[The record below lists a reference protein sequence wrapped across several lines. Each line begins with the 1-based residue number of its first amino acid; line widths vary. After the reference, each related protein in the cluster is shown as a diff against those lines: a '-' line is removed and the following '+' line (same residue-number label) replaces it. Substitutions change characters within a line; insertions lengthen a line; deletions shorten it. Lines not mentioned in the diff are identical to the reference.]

1 LSSENPLFG
10 PWTGPHGGV
19 PPFDR
24 VEVGHFRTA
33 LEAAMAE
40 RLAEVEAIAAD
51 PEPPTFGNTL
61 AAFEDS
67 GRFLDRVMAV
77 FGVFASTRSTPEF
90 QEVERDFAPKLAA
103 LADRITQNADL
114 FARIEAVYQT
124 RETGGLDAEQQRL
137 AWYVRT
143 AFVRAGAALDDDAKA
158 RLGVV
163 NQRLAELATRFS
175 QNLLADENER
185 PLWLDEEADL
195 AGLSAAQRSAAAA
208 AASAR
213 GEPGRWAVLNTR
225 SSVEPFLTHADRR
238 DLRERAWR
246 AFVDRGDNGDQHDNK
261 ALIAETLLLRAERA
275 RLLGYPTHAHWRVE
289 HAMARTPE
297 RAVELLERVW
307 PPAVARVREE
317 VADLQAIADRESAR
331 AGSDPIRIEPWD
343 YRYFA
348 EKLRRERFDLD
359 ESGVTPYLQ
368 LDRLREGMFHVARE
382 LFGLEFEAAPGVPVH
397 HPDVR
402 VWKVVRRDGEAA
414 GLWYFDPY
422 ARPGK
427 RSGAWMNA
435 YRAQERFAGAVT
447 TLVSN
452 NANFVAPEPGRPV
465 LVSWEDATTLFHEFG
480 HALHGLCSDVAYPTL
495 AGTAVARDYV
505 EFPSQLLEHWLSTP
519 EVLDRFA
526 RHHETGEAL
535 PRERVE
541 RIERAARLNQG
552 FATVEYLASAR
563 VDMAIHLAGD
573 VPIDPAAFER
583 ECLAGFDMPPE
594 IVMRHRLPHFAHV
607 FSGDGYSA
615 AYYSYLW
622 ADTLVADAWE
632 AFTEAGGPWNREVA
646 ERLHRHVFSR
656 GNTRDPAEAY
666 RAFRGRDPD
675 VGALMRKRGFAVT
688 PPDAEAP

>member
-1 LSSENPLFG
+1 LSEPNPLLE

-24 VEVGHFRTA
+24 VEVEHFRPA

-51 PEPPTFGNTL
+51 PRPPDFENTL
-61 AAFEDS
+61 AALERS
-67 GRFLDRVMAV
+67 GRFLDRVIAI
-77 FGVFASTRSTPEF
+77 FGVFSSTRSTPEF

-103 LADRITQNADL
+103 LSDQVTQNAAL
-114 FARIEAVYQT
+114 FARIAAVYET
-124 RETGGLDAEQQRL
+124 REVSGLDAEQQRL
-137 AWYVRT
+137 AWYVYT
-143 AFVRAGAALDDDAKA
+143 GFVRAGASLDERAKS
-158 RLGVV
+158 RLGVIH
-163 NQRLAELATRFS
+163 QRLAELSTRFS

-185 PLWLDEEADL
+185 ALWIDDPADL
-195 AGLSAAQRSAAAA
+195 AGLPEAQRAAAA
-208 AASAR
+208 AAAAAR
-213 GEPGRWAVLNTR
+213 GETGRWAVLNTR
-225 SSVEPFLTHADRR
+225 SSVEPFLTYSARR
-238 DLRERAWR
+238 DLRERVWR
-246 AFVDRGDNGDQHDNK
+246 TFVDRGDNGDEHDNK
-261 ALIAETLLLRAERA
+261 ALISETLGLRAERA
-275 RLLGYPTHAHWRVE
+275 LLLGYPTHAHWRVE
-289 HAMARTPE
+289 HAMAKTPE

-307 PPAVARVREE
+307 HPAVARVREE
-317 VADLQAIADRESAR
+317 VADLQAVADREAAES
-331 AGSDPIRIEPWD
+331 GSDPIRIAPWD
-343 YRYFA
+343 YRYYA
-348 EKLRRERFDLD
+348 EKVRRERYELD

-382 LFGLEFEAAPGVPVH
+382 LFGLEFAPAPEVPVH
-397 HPDVR
+397 HPEVR
-402 VWKVVRRDGEAA
+402 VWQVSRGDGEPA

-435 YRAQERFAGAVT
+435 YRAQERFDGAVT

-452 NANFVAPEPGRPV
+452 NANFVAPPPGRPV

-526 RHHETGEAL
+526 RHHETGEPL

-541 RIERAARLNQG
+541 RIERAAKLNQG

-563 VDMAIHLAGD
+563 VDMAIHLAGA

-583 ECLAGFDMPPE
+583 ECLASFDLPPE

-622 ADTLVADAWE
+622 ADTLTADAWE
-632 AFTEAGGPWNREVA
+632 AFTEAGGPWDQEVA
-646 ERLHRHVFSR
+646 GRLRRHVFSR
-656 GNTRDPAEAY
+656 GNTLDPAEGY

-675 VGALMRKRGFAVT
+675 VAALMRKRGFSVEGA
-688 PPDAEAP
+688 AE